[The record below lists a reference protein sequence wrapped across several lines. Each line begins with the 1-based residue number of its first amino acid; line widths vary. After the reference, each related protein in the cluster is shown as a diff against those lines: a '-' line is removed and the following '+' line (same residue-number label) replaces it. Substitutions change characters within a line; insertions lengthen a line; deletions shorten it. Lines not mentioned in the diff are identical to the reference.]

1 MSYPRQNA
9 PILLADAQ
17 GTIARLWLEIV
28 ARCLMEKKCWLLDLA
43 RAGVEAQ
50 LDEKLNRGSWFVRH
64 KVVNCIDD

>member
-28 ARCLMEKKCWLLDLA
+28 AHWLIEKKCWLLELA
-43 RAGVEAQ
+43 RAGVEAPS
-50 LDEKLNRGSWFVRH
+50 DETLNRGSRFVRH